1 MLRSPGTAVALAFAV
16 VLAGCSHSGVK
27 PSTPAPGGTAR
38 AYDFGPWPKGQSPEE
53 IGARVAARFIA
64 SPHPHFGR
72 DIKVDPPKRITY
84 PEVCTWYGALT
95 FADLMHDK
103 ELVQKLAQRFEPL
116 YGEEKHLVPLP
127 DHVDHTMFASLP
139 FELYMQVQ
147 DARHFEMARDMA
159 DKQWAEPF
167 GPRAKPESWEYHK
180 KGLTWQTR
188 MWIDDMYMITAA
200 QAQAYRATG
209 DRKYIDRAAKEMVVY
224 LDELQKPNG
233 LFYHAPDVPFF
244 WGRGNGWMAAGAA
257 ELLSSLPEDNPDR
270 PRILAGYKKMMATL
284 LQYQGKDGMWRQ
296 LIDRPESWPETSS
309 TGMFAFAFVTGV
321 QKGWLDA
328 KTYGPAARKA
338 WLGLI
343 SYLDEN
349 ADIREVCQG
358 TNKKND
364 YQYYMDRQRITGD
377 MHGQAPLLW
386 TASALLRGTRVAASK
401 MSKAP
406 AAMAASAPA
415 PATTAS
421 AAEVA
426 PPAPRTV
433 PRATTESEFREVL
446 ARVAKLNVKPVVDGE
461 YAAVET
467 LDAALAAKAPEGITW
482 NYPWGVTLYGL
493 IRSTDATGDE
503 EVRKYVVEHDRA
515 IGRYYQWLTD
525 VETRLA
531 DVPDAKAFIEP
542 ASTPATGTPRPPVTR
557 LTDFLHRSK
566 VRGLVRLGSLDSCG
580 AMSTQMLEAM
590 LRHPDQATPEMKRV
604 VERAA
609 DWVVNKQARLPE
621 GTLWRP
627 RSPEGPTV
635 WPDDLYMGGVF
646 LTRWYLYTG
655 DRKHLDDAA
664 QQVITMAARMQDK
677 DGLWFHGYFEN
688 DKKPG
693 TIKWGRGMGWAVF
706 ANAEVLSV
714 MPDDH
719 PDRAKLIDILKRSID
734 GLKKHQAPSG
744 MWRQIVDM
752 PELWEET
759 SATAMFAYS
768 IARAANR
775 GWIDKSEMAVA
786 RKAFE
791 ALSTQVNADGSVE
804 NTCEGTNIRLT
815 VDYYRDRKRPQN
827 DRHGV
832 GVLLLAG
839 TEILAPQPVKY
850 AATR

>member
-1 MLRSPGTAVALAFAV
+1 MVRASRIAV
-16 VLAGCSHSGVK
+16 VFGLLLAGCSHGGVK
-27 PSTPAPGGTAR
+27 PAATGAAAR
-38 AYDFGPWPKGQSPEE
+38 SYDFGPWPKGQSPEE
-53 IGARVAARFIA
+53 IGARVAERFIA

-103 ELVQKLAQRFEPL
+103 ELVRRLAQRFEPL

-139 FELYMQVQ
+139 FELYLQVK
-147 DARHFEMARDMA
+147 DGRYLELARDMA

-200 QAQAYRATG
+200 QAQAYRATR

-257 ELLSSLPEDNPDR
+257 ELLRSLPADNPDR
-270 PRILAGYKKMMATL
+270 PRILEGYKKMMATL
-284 LQYQGKDGMWRQ
+284 LRYQGQDGLWRQ

-321 QKGWLDA
+321 QNGWLDS
-328 KTYGPAARKA
+328 KTYGPAARQA
-338 WLGLI
+338 WLGLV
-343 SYLDEN
+343 SYLDDN

-386 TASALLRGTRVAASK
+386 TASALLRGTRVAAS
-401 MSKAP
+401 
-406 AAMAASAPA
+406 ASPSATPA
-415 PATTAS
+415 PAV
-421 AAEVA
+421 AAAPEV
-426 PPAPRTV
+426 PAAVTRNV
-433 PRATTESEFREVL
+433 PRATSDSEFREVL
-446 ARVAKLNVKPVVDGE
+446 ARVAKLNVKPLADGD
-461 YAAVET
+461 YPAVET
-467 LDAALAAKAPEGITW
+467 LEAARTAKAPEGITW

-493 IRSTDATGDE
+493 IRSTDATGDD
-503 EVRKYVVEHDRA
+503 EVRKYVVEHDRV
-515 IGRYYQWLTD
+515 IGRYYQWLTT
-525 VETRLA
+525 VEASLA
-531 DVPDAKAFIEP
+531 DVPDAKALVEP
-542 ASTPATGTPRPPVTR
+542 ASTAGATPPREITR

-566 VRGLVRLGSLDSCG
+566 VRGLMRLGSLDSCG
-580 AMSTQMLEAM
+580 AMGTQLLEMM
-590 LRHPDQATPEMKRV
+590 LRHPDQATPELKPV
-604 VERAA
+604 VERIA
-609 DWVVNKQARLPE
+609 DWVASKQARLPE

-655 DRKHLDDAA
+655 DKKHLDDAA
-664 QQVITMAARMQDK
+664 QQVISMAARMQDK

-714 MPDDH
+714 MPEDH
-719 PDRAKLIDILKRSID
+719 PARPRLLEILRLSID

-759 SATAMFAYS
+759 SVTAMFAYS

-791 ALSTQVNADGSVE
+791 ALTTQVNPDGSVE

-839 TEILAPQPVKY
+839 TEILSPAPVQY
-850 AATR
+850 GSAR